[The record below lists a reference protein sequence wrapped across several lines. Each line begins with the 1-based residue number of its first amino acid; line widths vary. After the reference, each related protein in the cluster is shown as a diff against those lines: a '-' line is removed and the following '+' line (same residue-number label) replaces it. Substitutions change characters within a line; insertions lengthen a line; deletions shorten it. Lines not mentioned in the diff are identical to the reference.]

1 MSTSSKSSSSKSS
14 SSKSS
19 SSSSSLQKS
28 SSSTSSTSSRSDVC
42 DCGAWHAVYTDGV
55 NTWTMQLSIFNVRVE
70 YTIGENC
77 GKLDVRMI
85 VSDNTI
91 TITIYSEDGEIIST
105 GDGDFS
111 GDPIELDG
119 KVWGNVLVY
128 GPGISAYSGQA
139 FAVCWDRYSTS
150 DDVSMTT
157 SSADDIII
165 RVPLI
170 TQSHHNLLPF
180 SWIGEAGYPL
190 DLGDNSKINF
200 TVESANAPYLNYEAV
215 INRDN
220 SYLSANTSS
229 NGLTY
234 VPQDPD
240 SLYQHRSSFYV
251 DVIAKDISG
260 IKEVRTHVE
269 PNAYEFEDI
278 ENSFVIPKFSWEF
291 SNVAAGSNSAAV
303 TTGGTFW
310 VTTSD
315 KIISQLRYSKT
326 TTENV
331 YNNKLDSDVNRV
343 VFADDSSKMYV
354 STNDSLYIYLSS
366 DYQNEMEK
374 SLVLQIDNDD
384 RGIIDLYDTNWVW
397 TVQAYK
403 GNVLKQDSSTLVTS
417 KIYAGMD
424 APQKIV
430 KSDYHNAYFVMAS
443 HILWKIDDV
452 AETNKAVYEINE
464 YEMKD
469 LAILESGEICLLLH
483 GETEDIIRVLD
494 NDLYAFL
501 LDERIQGE
509 NVRFCKAC
517 NEGKFYILTEINNE
531 QYVYTSYSYV
541 YDVRSNI
548 FEKIDSEIEAPGT
561 TTTTT
566 LPAATNPI
574 QILSPIANESIKLN
588 SEYEIKWASSKSI
601 ADPIKIELY
610 KGGVFNSSIIE
621 TTNTGIY
628 SWTIPK
634 DIKEDTDYSIKI
646 TWVSASSDPL
656 NSDMSDEFE
665 LAISP
670 TTTTTTTTK
679 VYTENVIGID
689 YDPGNNYILVMLRSG
704 LVSVFDMNDYSMG
717 SLIESGVINPISMT
731 IKNAETEYITKQ
743 TKVRIWVGSQEN
755 YSDLWDSGEIIT
767 GLTSMY
773 YSGGNNLI
781 PGRKYYVN
789 IQTYTE
795 DLGWSDVQTRSFVMP
810 R

>member
-14 SSKSS
+14 ESKSS
-19 SSSSSLQKS
+19 ESSSSTSSLQKS
-28 SSSTSSTSSRSDVC
+28 SSSTSSQSGFC
-42 DCGAWHAVYTDGV
+42 DCKIYRTIYTDGI
-55 NTWTMQLSIFNVRVE
+55 NTWTILFYLKGLKIE
-70 YTIGENC
+70 YTIGETC
-77 GKLDVRMI
+77 EDISVVIESTLSGI
-85 VSDNTI
+85 SI
-91 TITIYSEDGEIIST
+91 FIYSEDGELIAE
-105 GDGDFS
+105 GEGLEF
-111 GDPIELDG
+111 GEPIDLDG
-119 KVWGNVLVY
+119 KVSGYAVVTGPDAYFNTGTTIASCISWG
-128 GPGISAYSGQA
+128 SSGSIA
-139 FAVCWDRYSTS
+139 S
-150 DDVSMTT
+150 T
-157 SSADDIII
+157 SSADDVII

-200 TVESANAPYLNYEAV
+200 TVESANAPYLNYEAI

-220 SYLSANTSS
+220 SYLAANTSS
-229 NGLTY
+229 NGLIY

-251 DVIAKDISG
+251 DVIGKDISG

-291 SNVAAGSNSAAV
+291 SNVAASSNSAAV
-303 TTGGTFW
+303 TTDGTFW

-610 KGGVFNSSIIE
+610 KGGVFNTSIIE

-689 YDPGNNYILVMLRSG
+689 YDPDNNYILVLLRSG

-717 SLIESGVINPISMT
+717 SLMESGVINPISMT

-795 DLGWSDVQTRSFVMP
+795 DLDWSDVQTRSFVMP

>member
-14 SSKSS
+14 ESKSS
-19 SSSSSLQKS
+19 ESSSSTSSLQKS
-28 SSSTSSTSSRSDVC
+28 SSSTSSQSGFCNCKIYRTI
-42 DCGAWHAVYTDGV
+42 YTDGI
-55 NTWTMQLSIFNVRVE
+55 NTWTILFYLRGVKRE
-70 YTIGENC
+70 YTIGETC
-77 GKLDVRMI
+77 EDISVVIESTLSGI
-85 VSDNTI
+85 SI
-91 TITIYSEDGEIIST
+91 FIYSEDGELIAE
-105 GDGDFS
+105 GEGLEF
-111 GDPIELDG
+111 GEPIDLDG
-119 KVWGNVLVY
+119 KVIGYAVVT
-128 GPGISAYSGQA
+128 GPDAYFDTGRTIASCISWRSSESIAS
-139 FAVCWDRYSTS
+139 
-150 DDVSMTT
+150 T